1 MQIPLESMTVNRSI
15 ANDKKSILV
24 DVHFSVKLPP
34 ETASNLARILATNVL
49 EIQDAEWNSVK
60 MEKG

>member
-1 MQIPLESMTVNRSI
+1 MTVNRSI

>member
-15 ANDKKSILV
+15 SDDKKSILV
-24 DVHFSVKLPP
+24 DVHFTVKLPP
-34 ETASNLARILATNVL
+34 EIASNLARILATNVL